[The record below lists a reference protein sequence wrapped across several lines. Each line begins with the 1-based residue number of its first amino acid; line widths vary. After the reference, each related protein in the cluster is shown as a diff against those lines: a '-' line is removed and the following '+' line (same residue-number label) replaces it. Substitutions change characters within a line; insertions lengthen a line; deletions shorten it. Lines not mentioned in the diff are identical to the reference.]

1 MPRIPDDLRIYAIG
15 DIHGRADLLTEIL
28 DGIDADQR
36 RRPEVGETRLIFLGD
51 YVDRGPA
58 SRQVI
63 EILETGIPP
72 GCRAVCLKGNHE
84 DMLLKALISPAGQE
98 IWLANG
104 GEATLRSYG
113 IHSHSSPASEV
124 LDAFGAHRRFFDG
137 LALTHEAGDYLFV
150 HAGVRPGVALGAQRP
165 NDLMWI
171 RQDFLGHDGDLGRIV
186 VHGHTPTSV
195 PDVRSNRIGIDT
207 GAWMT
212 GALTALR
219 LEGEE
224 RAFISTGR

>member
-28 DGIDADQR
+28 DGIAADLR
-36 RRPEVGETRLIFLGD
+36 RRPAVAETRLVFLGD

-63 EILETGIPP
+63 QILETSLPAE
-72 GCRAVCLKGNHE
+72 CRPVYLKGNHE
-84 DMLLKALISPAGQE
+84 DMLLKALISPAGQD

-113 IHSHSSPASEV
+113 IHRHTAPSAEV
-124 LDAFGAHRRFFDG
+124 VDAIGDHRRFFDS
-137 LALTHEAGDYLFV
+137 LELTHEAGDYLFV
-150 HAGVRPGVALGAQRP
+150 HAGVRPGVALGSQRP

-171 RQDFLGHDGDLGRIV
+171 RHDFLDHLGDYGRII
-186 VHGHTPTSV
+186 VHGHTPASE
-195 PDVRSNRIGIDT
+195 PEVRPNRIGIDT

-224 RAFISTGR
+224 RAFISTR

>member
-28 DGIDADQR
+28 DGIATEQR
-36 RRPEVGETRLIFLGD
+36 KRSKVAETRLVFLGD
-51 YVDRGPA
+51 YIDRGPA

-63 EILETGIPP
+63 EILLTGLPAD
-72 GCRAVCLKGNHE
+72 CRSVFLKGNHE
-84 DMLLKALISPAGQE
+84 DMLLKALISHAGQE

-113 IHSHSSPASEV
+113 IHRHHTPSEEL
-124 LDAFGAHRRFFDG
+124 LDALGSHRRFFDG
-137 LALTHEAGDYLFV
+137 LELTHEAGDYLFV
-150 HAGVRPGVALGAQRP
+150 HAGIRPGVALGSQRP

-171 RQDFLGHDGDLGRIV
+171 RHDFLNHSGDFGRIV
-186 VHGHTPTSV
+186 VHGHTPSSEPEV
-195 PDVRSNRIGIDT
+195 KPNRIGIDT
-207 GAWMT
+207 GAWLT
-212 GALTALR
+212 GALTALF

-224 RAFISTGR
+224 QAFISTGR

>member
-15 DIHGRADLLTEIL
+15 DIHGRSDLLTELL
-28 DGIDADQR
+28 DGIVEDQR
-36 RRPEVGETRLIFLGD
+36 RRPEVAETRLVFLGD

-63 EILETGIPP
+63 DHLETGIPP
-72 GCRAVCLKGNHE
+72 EYRPIFLKGNHE

-113 IHSHSSPASEV
+113 IHRHYVPSSEISEA
-124 LDAFGAHRRFFDG
+124 LGTHRRFFDR
-137 LALTHEAGDYLFV
+137 LELTHEAGDYLFV
-150 HAGVRPGVALGAQRP
+150 HAGIRPGIALGAQRP

-171 RQDFLGHDGDLGRIV
+171 RHDFLGHDGDFGRIV
-186 VHGHTPTSV
+186 VHGHTPTTR
-195 PDVRSNRIGIDT
+195 PEVRHNRIGIDT